1 MTQRRRFFPAATVQT
16 VPGASVNVGMRLQ
29 KVGAAT
35 SAGVA
40 PPVVPDPPE
49 GYCLGWISQVLS
61 FAPPHAYAVEVLPD
75 GRTEI
80 QGVLDEIGE
89 ADYRGLASSM
99 WEGVPSLLDGE
110 GRARPVPSDTFTC
123 TALSIEVGGA
133 DFFPGLRFMALAPA
147 CTWQVEWDLPS
158 EEDPLLSAS
167 GHAVTVAGSTLLV
180 EAANPGVGALPV
192 EALTAKAFFGA
203 VEVAQISFS
212 AHRLGE

>member
-35 SAGVA
+35 AAGVV

-49 GYCLGWISQVLS
+49 GYCTGWLSAALGL
-61 FAPPHAYAVEVLPD
+61 APPYAYEVEALPD

-80 QGVLDEIGE
+80 RGVFYELGE
-89 ADYRGLASSM
+89 TDYRGLASSV
-99 WEGVPSLLDGE
+99 WEGAPALLDGD
-110 GRARPVPSDTFTC
+110 GRPRPIPSDTFAC
-123 TALSIEVGGA
+123 TALSIAVGGGE
-133 DFFPGLRFMALAPA
+133 FFPGLQFMALAPG

-167 GHAVTVAGSTLLV
+167 GHAVAVAGSTVLV
-180 EAANPGVGALPV
+180 QAFNPGYGALPV
-192 EALTAKAFFGA
+192 ETLTATAFVGA